1 MKKQIR
7 KIVEN
12 AIEEDMGSGDV
23 TTEATIPEGHISTA
37 LILAKEDFIVCGLDV
52 AEEVFRQLDA
62 GINFS
67 KRKKDGDSA
76 AKNEILAQISGRTR
90 AILTGE
96 RTALNF
102 MQRMSGIA
110 TKTRNMLKLMEGT
123 KAKLLD
129 TRKTTPGLRAIE
141 KYAVRCGG
149 GTNHRMGLYDQI
161 LIKDNHIAV
170 AGLRHAVGLVKK
182 TGKRVE
188 VEVKSPEQ
196 IHDALGAG
204 ADIIMLDNMPL
215 DEMKKAVKTIGSNAI
230 IEVSGGVSE
239 DNIRDIAELGVDWI
253 SVGALTHSVKS
264 VDMGIDISV
273 S

>member
-12 AIEEDMGSGDV
+12 AIEEDMGSGDI

-37 LILAKEDFIVCGLDV
+37 LIFAKEDFIVCGLDV
-52 AEEVFRQLDA
+52 AEEVFRQIDA
-62 GINFS
+62 GIKFS

-102 MQRMSGIA
+102 LQRMSGIA
-110 TKTRNMLKLMEGT
+110 TKTHNMLKLIEGT

-129 TRKTTPGLRAIE
+129 TRKTTPGLRILE

-149 GTNHRMGLYDQI
+149 GSNHRMGLYDQV

-170 AGLRHAVGLVKK
+170 AGLRHAVEKAKK
-182 TGKRVE
+182 TGKDIE
-188 VEVKSPEQ
+188 VEVRTPTQ
-196 IHDALGAG
+196 ISEALEAG
-204 ADIIMLDNMPL
+204 ADIIMLDNMSL
-215 DEMKKAVKTIGSNAI
+215 KEIKSSINSIGSKAI
-230 IEVSGGVSE
+230 VEVSGGVNE
-239 DNIRDIAELGVDWI
+239 NTIRAIAEAGADWI
-253 SVGALTHSVKS
+253 SVGALTHSVRS
-264 VDMGIDISV
+264 SDISIEIKL
-273 S
+273 